1 MTCDEL
7 RAVAAE
13 LALDELTGSERSTAL
28 AHLSSCDAC
37 RALVADLAVVADAVL
52 LVAPSIEPPA
62 GFESRVLERIGQVS
76 SPPRRWRFVA
86 AAAAVAAVVGAGI
99 GFVAAHDGG
108 PRDRSFPV
116 AAVLTGAGG
125 AAAGSVVLATDP
137 DRMTCVFEDERFGGA
152 YDVRVVLEDGTTK
165 DVGSFTADRAP
176 WSWTVRLPVDAA
188 DVREVQVRSE
198 DGVIRARAEL
208 D

>member
-28 AHLSSCDAC
+28 AHLASCDAC

-52 LVAPSIEPPA
+52 LVAPSIEPPP
-62 GFESRVLERIGQVS
+62 GFESRVLERIGRVA

-99 GFVAAHDGG
+99 GFVAGGARESRDG
-108 PRDRSFPV
+108 SFPV
-116 AAVLTGAGG
+116 AAVLTGGSG
-125 AAAGSVVLATDP
+125 TAAGTVVLATEP

-152 YDVRVVLEDGTTK
+152 YDVRVVLADGTSK
-165 DVGSFTADRAP
+165 DVGSFTAEGAP
-176 WSWTVRLPVDAA
+176 WSWTVPLPVDAS
-188 DVREVQVRSE
+188 DVREVQVRSG